1 MEYNYTYEIASVDES
16 AKVMEVV
23 YSLDGKPSIT
33 VGVRLP
39 FEGEDVG
46 TLIDIF
52 SPVLVWREEDAPRVP
67 PSVGLKGLRSDI
79 VVEETTVVVSATTVD
94 DAKVAK
100 INEIKEWRKSVL
112 AESFNVDG
120 SSLVSPDNKTLNT
133 LRSIKSNI
141 ADGIYQS
148 VDFRLE
154 DGSYIAI
161 DDANVDMFISSV
173 SLRMQSVFDEEKL
186 KIEYVNGLTDVATIE
201 AYNPALI
208 PSISL

>member
-1 MEYNYTYEIASVDES
+1 M
-16 AKVMEVV
+16 
-23 YSLDGKPSIT
+23 
-33 VGVRLP
+33 
-39 FEGEDVG
+39 
-46 TLIDIF
+46 
-52 SPVLVWREEDAPRVP
+52 LVWREEDAPRVP
-67 PSVGLKGLRSDI
+67 PTVGLKGLRSDI
-79 VVEETTVVVSATTVD
+79 VVEEEAVVVSATTVD

-133 LRSIKSNI
+133 LRSVKANI

-154 DGSYIAI
+154 DGSYIVI
-161 DDANVDMFISSV
+161 NDANVDMFISSV
-173 SLRMQSVFDEEKL
+173 ALRMQSVFDEEKL
-186 KIEYVNGLTDVATIE
+186 KIEYVNGLTDVAAIE